1 MAQPAVKT
9 ASAAAPKK
17 SSSLFPLFGF
27 LTFEAFVIIIA
38 LIAGYCMW
46 KFVCGASGNFI
57 DNDPEKLPLQGNLLG
72 TVYKGGYIVPILM
85 GFFLIVVVFSIE
97 RLLTISKAAGNGTI
111 PDFVRSVKGFLEKD
125 DVNGAIIAC
134 DKQKGSVANVI
145 RATLE
150 KYKEMAADTTMD
162 KDQKVAS
169 IRAEVEEATALEL
182 PMLERNLPILATL
195 TSVGTLTA
203 LLGTVMGMIKAFSAL
218 ATSGT
223 PDAAALSTGIS
234 EALINTALGIAT
246 SVIAMILY
254 NYFTTRIDKLTYA
267 IDEAGFS
274 IASTFA
280 AKNK

>member
-1 MAQPAVKT
+1 MAQPAAKT
-9 ASAAAPKK
+9 ASAAPKK

-38 LIAGYCMW
+38 LIVGYVIW
-46 KFVCGASGNFI
+46 KFVCGAPGNFI

-72 TVYKGGYIVPILM
+72 TVYKGGFIVPILM
-85 GFFLIVVVFSIE
+85 GFFLIVVIFSIE
-97 RLLTISKAAGNGTI
+97 RLLTITKAAGNGTI
-111 PDFVRSVKGFLEKD
+111 PDFVRSIKGFLEKD
-125 DVNGAIIAC
+125 DVNGAIAAC

-150 KYKEMAADTTMD
+150 KYKEMAADTNMD